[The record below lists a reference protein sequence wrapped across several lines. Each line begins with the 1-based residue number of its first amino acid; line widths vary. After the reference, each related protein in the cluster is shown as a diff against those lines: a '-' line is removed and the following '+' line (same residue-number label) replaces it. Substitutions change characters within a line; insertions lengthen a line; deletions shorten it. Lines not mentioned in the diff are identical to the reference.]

1 MGNILPSKLL
11 IAEQILIS
19 EFNYSHTDIGY
30 FKYKSHTPTIVDCI
44 KEYPITE
51 FILEKIKKK
60 ELIWEIEMEE
70 EKKPKLHNG
79 KLIILI

>member
-1 MGNILPSKLL
+1 MDNFLPNKLS

-19 EFNYSHTDIGY
+19 KFNYSHTDIGY

-60 ELIWEIEMEE
+60 ELVWEFEMEE
-70 EKKPKLHNG
+70 QKPKLYNG
-79 KLIILI
+79 KLIVLI

>member
-1 MGNILPSKLL
+1 MPNKFL

-19 EFNYSHTDIGY
+19 KFNYSPTDIGY
-30 FKYKSHTPTIVDCI
+30 FKYRSHNPLIVDCI

-51 FILEKIKKK
+51 FILEKIEKK
-60 ELIWEIEMEE
+60 ELMWEFEMEE
-70 EKKPKLHNG
+70 EKPKLYNG